1 MNEICNNII
10 NKRNIA
16 HLKNFICKDATKIR
30 GDNMNLKGWPFE
42 PLDVFEPDGPPAD
55 PGSGNGTPL

>member
-1 MNEICNNII
+1 
-10 NKRNIA
+10 
-16 HLKNFICKDATKIR
+16 
-30 GDNMNLKGWPFE
+30 MNLKGWPFE